1 MQRHGSTCDEIRF
14 RHSTPSRRFAYAHRC
29 GMTMGYGI
37 IRKVLLRRTKAP
49 AMTRDNHNSE

>member
-1 MQRHGSTCDEIRF
+1 MSMPLNQ
-14 RHSTPSRRFAYAHRC
+14 TPLHCC

-37 IRKVLLRRTKAP
+37 IHKVLLRRTKEP